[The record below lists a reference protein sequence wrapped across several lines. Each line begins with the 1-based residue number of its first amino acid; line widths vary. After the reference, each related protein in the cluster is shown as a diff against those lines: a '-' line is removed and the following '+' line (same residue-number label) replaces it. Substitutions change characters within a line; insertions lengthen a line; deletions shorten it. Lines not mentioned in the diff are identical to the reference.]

1 MSSNSYHTP
10 VLLAQCV
17 QYLNL
22 QKGGVYVD
30 CTLGGGNH
38 SLALLQACPD
48 IQLYGFDQDAE
59 AIRESE
65 QKLQPYADR
74 VNLIRAN
81 FSMLRTE
88 LALRRVK
95 QVDGVLYDLGVSS
108 RQLDNGERGFS
119 IDKNAPL
126 DMRMD
131 QSQELDAA
139 YVVNNLS
146 EPELKKIFKEYGEE
160 LHAGRIAKAI
170 LRSRATGTIATTGD
184 LVRIIES
191 VAGKGTK
198 ESLKTKIR
206 VFQGLRIYVN
216 GELDVLS
223 PSLQDA
229 IDLLSIGGRIVVL
242 SYHSLEDR
250 IVKNLF
256 RTAATGCDCSPQA
269 VVCSC
274 SKKSQLKLLTKRP
287 LQSDASEVEENSR
300 SRSVRLRAAEKCR
313 EEK

>member
-1 MSSNSYHTP
+1 MLSNSYHTP

-38 SLALLQACPD
+38 SLALLQACPS
-48 IQLYGFDQDAE
+48 IHIYGFDQDEE

-65 QKLQPYADR
+65 QILQPYADR
-74 VNLIRAN
+74 VTLVRAN
-81 FSMLRTE
+81 FRLLRTE
-88 LALRRVK
+88 LALRKVK
-95 QVDGVLYDLGVSS
+95 QIDGVLYDLGVSS

-119 IDKNAPL
+119 IDKDAPL

-131 QSQELDAA
+131 RNQDMDAA
-139 YVVNNLS
+139 YAVNNLS
-146 EPELKKIFKEYGEE
+146 EPELKKIFKEYSEE
-160 LHAGRIAKAI
+160 LHAGRISRAI
-170 LRSRATGTIATTGD
+170 LKSRAEKPIATTGD

-216 GELDVLS
+216 GELDVLA

-229 IDLLSIGGRIVVL
+229 INLLSVGGRIVVL

-250 IVKNLF
+250 IVKNVF
-256 RTAATGCDCSPQA
+256 RAAASGCDCPPQA

-274 SKKSQLKLLTKRP
+274 TKKQLLKLLTKRP
-287 LQSDASEVEENSR
+287 LQADATEVGENSR